1 MRELKIE
8 DFCRKDHKKA
18 IRFAITGMQF
28 NWFFEKR
35 WMIRLYGRYFWYQ
48 ELSKATEVHAAYY
61 GGELA
66 GVLLAQMRDGTPKY
80 RTWGMRLYMRLY
92 AFFCRMIE
100 GGDNLYE
107 QANGEML
114 AAYTL
119 HTVPDGEILFL
130 AADPTT
136 ARRGIGSLL
145 LREFEKG
152 KQGKTVFLYTDN
164 GCTYRFYEHRG
175 FSRIDER
182 DVKITTGETKRL
194 LRCFLYAKTIE

>member
-1 MRELKIE
+1 MRELQIE
-8 DFCRKDHKKA
+8 EFCRKDHKKA

-48 ELSKATEVHAAYY
+48 ELSKATEIHAAYY

-66 GVLLAQMRDGTPKY
+66 GVLLAKMQGEAPKY
-80 RTWGMRLYMRLY
+80 RTRTMALYMRLY
-92 AFFCRMIE
+92 ALFCRLTE
-100 GGDNLYE
+100 GGDELY
-107 QANGEML
+107 QDANNDMF
-114 AAYTL
+114 AAFSQ

-130 AADPTT
+130 AADP
-136 ARRGIGSLL
+136 AVAQKGIGSML

-175 FSRIDER
+175 FFRIDER
-182 DVKITTGETKRL
+182 DVEITAGETKRL
-194 LRCFLYAKTIE
+194 LRCFLYAKTIQ